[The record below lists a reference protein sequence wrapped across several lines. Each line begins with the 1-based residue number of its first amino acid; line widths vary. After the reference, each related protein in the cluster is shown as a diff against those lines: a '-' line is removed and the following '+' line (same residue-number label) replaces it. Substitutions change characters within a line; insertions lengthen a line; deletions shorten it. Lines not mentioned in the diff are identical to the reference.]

1 MNLSNHHW
9 DIGKLL
15 QATGKPAEALESC
28 ERALAI
34 RRRLADLH
42 AAYPGFLNTV
52 ADYHNDIGFQ
62 EKKLGKTA
70 EAMASY
76 EQARVIRERL
86 TRNHPESPDFACGL
100 AGALSNMAEL
110 DLDAKRFDEAR
121 ARLRLAIALQK
132 KALAKATR
140 ASHLPGISD
149 DPSGLAHQS

>member
-34 RRRLADLH
+34 RRRLAEGHPAD
-42 AAYPGFLNTV
+42 PGFLNTV

-62 EKKLGKTA
+62 EQKLGRLA
-70 EAMASY
+70 EAIASW
-76 EQARVIRERL
+76 EQARVIREGL

-100 AGALSNMAEL
+100 AGALSNMAEV

-121 ARLRLAIALQK
+121 ARLRRAIALQK
-132 KALAKATR
+132 KALAKPPR
-140 ASHLPGISD
+140 ASHQPGISED
-149 DPSGLAHQS
+149 TSGRAHQS